1 MSTEKH
7 PKFDGDFSFLQYE
20 DACCIHD
27 EKNENTEKTLKPQ
40 LYNQLKR
47 IQWQTASYCRADT
60 FLGLN

>member
-47 IQWQTASYCRADT
+47 I
-60 FLGLN
+60 